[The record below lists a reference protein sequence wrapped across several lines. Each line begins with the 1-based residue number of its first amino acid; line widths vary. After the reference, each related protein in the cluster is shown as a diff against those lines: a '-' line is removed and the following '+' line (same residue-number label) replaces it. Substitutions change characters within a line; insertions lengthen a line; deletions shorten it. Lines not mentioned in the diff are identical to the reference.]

1 MIPMLSSVD
10 KIRLQRVSKGFY
22 ACVARQM
29 QWHRIQPKKEFEGY
43 WNFMER
49 HFRSTNL
56 LKDFLLSRFRTLL
69 REGLKKNNLNSYSSS
84 EETLSVFVYYLC
96 TKNRH
101 YLQRI
106 MHTVVPRL
114 DLCTRRCFRRLWL
127 RTEQHLLRQ
136 KQLPIKRKRAQR
148 TKMSKVVHKSFLSAS
163 NENNSVELTH
173 ENLQQHNKRKS
184 SSRVVRSPKRFKPE
198 VVKLKDDL
206 SASEVGSEDIP
217 IEERSIDSRSEGSLK
232 DFIVDD
238 DESIDQ
244 ETEDEEQELSDRET
258 EDSESFH
265 SSLLTDSDE

>member
-1 MIPMLSSVD
+1 
-10 KIRLQRVSKGFY
+10 
-22 ACVARQM
+22 
-29 QWHRIQPKKEFEGY
+29 
-43 WNFMER
+43 
-49 HFRSTNL
+49 
-56 LKDFLLSRFRTLL
+56 
-69 REGLKKNNLNSYSSS
+69 
-84 EETLSVFVYYLC
+84 
-96 TKNRH
+96 
-101 YLQRI
+101 
-106 MHTVVPRL
+106 
-114 DLCTRRCFRRLWL
+114 
-127 RTEQHLLRQ
+127 
-136 KQLPIKRKRAQR
+136 
-148 TKMSKVVHKSFLSAS
+148 MSKVVHKSFLSAS
-163 NENNSVELTH
+163 NENNSVELTQ

-238 DESIDQ
+238 DESITQ